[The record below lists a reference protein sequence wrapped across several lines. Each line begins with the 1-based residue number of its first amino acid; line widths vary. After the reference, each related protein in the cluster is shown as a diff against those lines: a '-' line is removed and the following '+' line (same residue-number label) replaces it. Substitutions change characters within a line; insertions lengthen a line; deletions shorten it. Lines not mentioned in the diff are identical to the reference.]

1 MHVPDTSRYRQL
13 ASLGIEVASL
23 RFDGVPIPKHTHD
36 EFVIAANLGGI
47 ERVWLDG
54 KRFDARDGDITV
66 YNPGALQASDGGSG
80 AWGCASLYLAPSRL
94 MPLLGRSEHHEF
106 VQPLL
111 RNTALATQLIAAVGA
126 ALDAETA
133 ADAAEADE
141 ALLSV
146 LDALFSG
153 HAEAVTRAV
162 PNGGDVL
169 LLRAEAQLLEQM
181 MDQPDLAS
189 LADQLGLSA
198 VQLVR
203 AFNRRH
209 GLPPLAWL
217 RQQRL
222 RAAKQ
227 GLLHGEV
234 IADVAAR
241 LGFADQAHL
250 TRQFRAQFGLT
261 PAQVRSRR
269 H

>member
-1 MHVPDTSRYRQL
+1 MHVPDASRYRQL

-36 EFVIAANLGGI
+36 EFVIAANLGGV

-54 KRFDARDGDITV
+54 QRFDARGGDITV
-66 YNPGALQASDGGSG
+66 YNPGALQASDGGSE

-106 VQPLL
+106 ARPLL
-111 RNTALATQLIAAVGA
+111 HDTALATQLIAAIGA
-126 ALDAETA
+126 ALGAGTA
-133 ADAAEADE
+133 ADIAEADE
-141 ALLSV
+141 ALLGA
-146 LDALFSG
+146 LDTLFSG
-153 HAEAVTRAV
+153 HAEAVMTA
-162 PNGGDVL
+162 PNEGDTL
-169 LLRAEAQLLEQM
+169 LLRAEAQLREQM
-181 MDQPDLAS
+181 MAPPDLAA
-189 LADQLGLSA
+189 LADRLGLNA

-227 GLLHGEV
+227 ALLQGDA

-261 PAQVRSRR
+261 PAQVRTCR